1 MITVAN
7 RIYVKQE
14 YAEAFEQRFRE
25 RAGLV
30 DQMPGFVSNQV
41 LRPVNEGDPY
51 VVFTIWNSRQDF
63 LNWVRSDAFVK
74 GHAQS
79 GSLPK
84 DAFSQSNVLEMH
96 EVVQDSS
103 RKDLAPEPH
112 GGPLGLSMFRSA
124 RDQGVRCQRRELFR
138 GFLMLLRALRRIAKA
153 DGWRSMLPEHPA
165 RCSSMRANSFMQ
177 ASDR

>member
-7 RIYVKQE
+7 RIYVTQE

-30 DQMPGFVSNQV
+30 DQMPGFISNQI

-51 VVFTIWNSRQDF
+51 VVFTIWNSRADF
-63 LNWVRSDAFVK
+63 VNWVRSDAFVK

-84 DAFSQSNVLEMH
+84 EAFSRSNVLELH
-96 EVVQDSS
+96 EVVQDST
-103 RKDLAPEPH
+103 RPDLEPEPH
-112 GGPLGLSMFRSA
+112 GGPFKM
-124 RDQGVRCQRRELFR
+124 
-138 GFLMLLRALRRIAKA
+138 
-153 DGWRSMLPEHPA
+153 H
-165 RCSSMRANSFMQ
+165 
-177 ASDR
+177 

>member
-7 RIYVKQE
+7 RIYVAKE
-14 YAEAFEQRFRE
+14 YAHAFEQRFRD

-30 DQMPGFVSNQV
+30 DQMPGFISNQV

-63 LNWVRSDAFVK
+63 LNWVRSEAFLK

-79 GSLPK
+79 GTLPK
-84 DAFSQSNVLEMH
+84 EAFVKSNVLEMH

-103 RKDLAPEPH
+103 RPDLAEEPH
-112 GGPLGLSMFRSA
+112 GGPFKM
-124 RDQGVRCQRRELFR
+124 
-138 GFLMLLRALRRIAKA
+138 
-153 DGWRSMLPEHPA
+153 H
-165 RCSSMRANSFMQ
+165 
-177 ASDR
+177 